1 MRIQPGSATPPLGVK
16 SGNKLGN
23 TPVKVNPPFTI
34 LPFAQIAG
42 VKPAL
47 PWQDLHPVAQGLSL
61 RRVWGNREWIGFV
74 FGSAGLNPAKGWGEL
89 PPSSEESPKRDLGQ
103 SFGPNGPLH
112 NDSGECATSTAALK
126 SPNPL
131 AADSRGPP

>member
-1 MRIQPGSATPPLGVK
+1 MAEGEGFEPPL
-16 SGNKLGN
+16 
-23 TPVKVNPPFTI
+23 PVKVNMISSHAHSTGLCHPSVRREKRQQARKHTRESQSAI
-34 LPFAQIAG
+34 HYSSIRADRRRKTCATVAGFA
-42 VKPAL
+42 
-47 PWQDLHPVAQGLSL
+47 S
-61 RRVWGNREWIGFV
+61 
-74 FGSAGLNPAKGWGEL
+74 GSAGFIPAKGWGEL